1 MVASVGGRQRS
12 LGSSGWQPYS
22 DCLQVGVGGAGPH
35 MEINDII
42 LIYIKFTLV
51 QFRVKDM
58 THKCNFKLIVLASKK
73 FRKLLMEALFI

>member
-1 MVASVGGRQRS
+1 
-12 LGSSGWQPYS
+12 
-22 DCLQVGVGGAGPH
+22 